1 MNAASRP
8 EAIDSR
14 LVLHLYACLAIP
26 AGIVGYMWPILIGA
40 KTPAEMRIAT
50 AAIAAVGACAAGLAA
65 IEDPVGRRRALMGF
79 AHAHILFG
87 ALLVAQSIAGSPL
100 VMPAS
105 LAGVPLT
112 LGLVLIYLA
121 ITGPGADYHA
131 PLPAVGDYKTMGGVT
146 MFALRNKRSI
156 SYLRSEYEHQL
167 KLAARQ
173 EERARLARDL
183 HDAVKQQLFVI
194 QTAAA
199 TAQARFDT
207 DTDGARNAVDQVRS
221 AAREAMTEMEAMLDQ
236 LQAAPLENAGLVASI
251 RKQCEALGFRT
262 GARVSFELG
271 TLPPDS
277 SADPGTRQTI
287 YRVAQ
292 EALANIARHSRAQNV
307 TVSLGSHDGRLVLT
321 VKDDGAGF
329 EPKGNQR
336 GMGMANIAARTTEVG
351 GNLEVLSAPQLGTT
365 LRLSVPLQ
373 QHNRRGPYLRRTI
386 AWTVVL
392 IAAAVVYRGS
402 MPGHWMLPAILVIA
416 GIAAARY
423 AVATYRVGGSV
434 TA

>member
-1 MNAASRP
+1 MSAVSRP

-14 LVLHLYACLAIP
+14 LVLHIYACIAIP
-26 AGIVGYMWPILIGA
+26 SGIVGYMWSMLIGA
-40 KTPAEMRIAT
+40 RTTADLRIL
-50 AAIAAVGACAAGLAA
+50 AAAVAAVGCCAAGLAA

-79 AHAHILFG
+79 AHGHILFG
-87 ALLVAQSIAGSPL
+87 ALLIAQSIAGSSL
-100 VMPAS
+100 GIPAS

-112 LGLVLIYLA
+112 LGLVLMYLTL
-121 ITGPGADYHA
+121 TGPGSDFHA
-131 PLPAVGDYKTMGGVT
+131 PLPAVFDHETMGGIR
-146 MFALRNKRSI
+146 MFALRNKRTI
-156 SYLRSEYEHQL
+156 SHLRSEYEHQL

-199 TAQARFDT
+199 AAQARFDA
-207 DTDGARNAVDQVRS
+207 DADGARVAVDQVRS

-251 RKQCEALGFRT
+251 RKQCDALGFRT
-262 GARVSFELG
+262 GARVTFELG
-271 TLPPDS
+271 TMPPDS
-277 SADPGTRQTI
+277 AADPGTRQAI

-292 EALANIARHSRAQNV
+292 EALANVARHSRAQNV
-307 TVSLGSHDGRLVLT
+307 SVSLGSHDGRLVLT

-329 EPKGNQR
+329 EPKGHQR
-336 GMGMANIAARTTEVG
+336 GMGMGNIAARTTEVG
-351 GNLEVLSAPQLGTT
+351 GNLEVMSAPKHGTT

-373 QHNRRGPYLRRTI
+373 HSNRRGPYARRAI
-386 AWTVVL
+386 AWTVIL
-392 IAAAVVYRGS
+392 IAAAIYRAS
-402 MPGHWMLPAILVIA
+402 APGNWGLPAIVLIA

-423 AVATYRVGGSV
+423 AIAAYRVGRSV
-434 TA
+434 NA